1 MHCTLRRAGARARRP
16 HSVRGPCHLPNSSR
30 RVTISA
36 VVNSLLKD
44 LRYAVRAFRKNPGF
58 TCVVIFSLA
67 IGIGANTAIFSIANA
82 LLLHPL
88 PYKDSNRL
96 VILWNR
102 SPGLG
107 ITQDWFSTAQYFDI
121 KSSHDGFDQL
131 ATAIG
136 GNFNL
141 TGQGDPERIGAIRIS
156 SNLLPM
162 LGAQPVAGRLF
173 VPADDSPGRAA
184 TAILTYGMWTR
195 HYGSD
200 PRVLGKSITINGLPY
215 EVVGILPKSFSLPR
229 EVLPILYG
237 TDRADIFIPLL
248 LAPNATEIRDHEDY
262 NILGTLKPGVS
273 VASVQAEMDALTARL
288 RREHPTVY
296 PPNGGLTFGIVPLL
310 EQVVGDARRPL
321 FILLAAVGFVLLI
334 ACANVSNLQLS
345 RAVAR
350 QKEIAIRTALGAG
363 RARIVRQL
371 LTESISLA
379 LCGGAFGIILSA
391 WTIEWIRVLGPKSIP
406 RLAEIG
412 INTEALLFT
421 LLLSLFSGVLFGLAP
436 ALRLG
441 RGDLHSS
448 LKDESRGSA
457 GAGSVWG
464 RGNNLRG
471 LLVISELTL
480 SVVLLI
486 GAGLL
491 IRSFAHLQNVQPG
504 FNPKNVLTYELTMT
518 GKKYADKT
526 TTLNTYRQLFENLE
540 RLPGVTAAGAVS
552 PIPMSETFAWGPIT
566 VEGRAPLPGE
576 NFINADQRI
585 VSRNYFQAMQIPL
598 LQGRFFNELDNF
610 TNPQVAIADEYMA
623 QQLWPNED
631 PIGKRIRNGGLDS
644 KSPWITVIGVVGRI
658 RQYALDTES
667 RIAFYLPQTQY
678 VTRGMN
684 VVLRTST
691 DPASMTSAVK
701 SATHSVDSDLP
712 LYDIRTMSQRV
723 EISLARR
730 RFAMLLLGLFA
741 GLALALATI
750 GIYGVMAYLVNQGTR
765 EIGIRMALGATQR
778 NILNLV
784 VRKGMALA
792 LGGVL
797 IGLTA
802 AFALT
807 RLMRSLLFGVNS
819 SDPATFVAI
828 SLLLAAVALLA
839 SYIPARRAAR
849 IDPMISLRSE

>member
-1 MHCTLRRAGARARRP
+1 
-16 HSVRGPCHLPNSSR
+16 
-30 RVTISA
+30 
-36 VVNSLLKD
+36 LLQD
-44 LRYAVRAFRKNPGF
+44 LRYAFRAFLKNPGF
-58 TCVVIFSLA
+58 TCVVILSLA
-67 IGIGANTAIFSIANA
+67 IGIGANTAIFSISNA

-88 PYKDSNRL
+88 PYKDSSRL

-107 ITQDWFSTAQYFDI
+107 ITQDWFSPAQYFDI
-121 KSSHDGFDQL
+121 KASHDAFDQL
-131 ATAIG
+131 AIAIG

-141 TGQGDPERIGAIRIS
+141 TGQGDPERVGVIRIS

-162 LGAQPVAGRLF
+162 LGAQPIAGGLF
-173 VPADDSPGRAA
+173 LPAEDSPGRAA
-184 TAILTYGMWTR
+184 TSVLTYGMWTR
-195 HYGSD
+195 RFGSD
-200 PRVLGKSITINGLPY
+200 PQMLGKSIIINGLPY

-237 TDRADIFIPLL
+237 TDHADLFIPLP
-248 LAPNATEIRDHEDY
+248 LAPNAAEIRDHEDY

-273 VASVQAEMDALTARL
+273 VASAQGEMDALTARL
-288 RREHPTVY
+288 RHEHPAIY

-321 FILLAAVGFVLLI
+321 VILLAAVGFVLLI
-334 ACANVSNLQLS
+334 ACANVANLQLS

-379 LCGGAFGIILSA
+379 LCGGALGILLSA
-391 WTIEWIRVLGPKSIP
+391 WAIQWIRVLGPKSIP

-421 LLLSLFSGVLFGLAP
+421 LLLSFFSGVLFGLAP

-441 RGDLHSS
+441 RTDLHSS
-448 LKDESRGSA
+448 LKNESRGSA
-457 GAGSVWG
+457 GTGSVWG

-471 LLVISELTL
+471 LLVISELAL

-518 GKKYADKT
+518 GKKYADKP

-540 RLPGVTAAGAVS
+540 RLPGVTAASAVS

-566 VEGRAPLPGE
+566 VEGRTPLAGE
-576 NFINADQRI
+576 NFINADERI
-585 VSRNYFQAMQIPL
+585 VAGHYFQAMEIPL
-598 LQGRFFNELDNF
+598 LHGRFFDDHDNL
-610 TNPQVAIADEYMA
+610 TSPSVAIVDEYMA
-623 QQLWPNED
+623 QQLWPNAD
-631 PIGKRIRNGGLDS
+631 PVGKRIRNGGLDTTS
-644 KSPWITVIGVVGRI
+644 QWITVVGVVGRI

-684 VVLRTST
+684 VVLRSST

-701 SATHSVDSDLP
+701 SATHAVDPDLP
-712 LYDIRTMSQRV
+712 LYDVRTMAQRV

-741 GLALALATI
+741 ALALALATI

-765 EIGIRMALGATQR
+765 EIGIRMALGATER
-778 NILNLV
+778 NILNLI

-792 LGGVL
+792 LGGVF
-797 IGLTA
+797 IGLAA

-807 RLMRSLLFGVNS
+807 RLMRTLLFGVNS
-819 SDPATFVAI
+819 SDPATFLAI
-828 SLLLAAVALLA
+828 ALLLAAVALLA

>member
-1 MHCTLRRAGARARRP
+1 MDCPTKSPASCQKLFHFRA
-16 HSVRGPCHLPNSSR
+16 
-30 RVTISA
+30 
-36 VVNSLLKD
+36 
-44 LRYAVRAFRKNPGF
+44 
-58 TCVVIFSLA
+58 
-67 IGIGANTAIFSIANA
+67 
-82 LLLHPL
+82 
-88 PYKDSNRL
+88 
-96 VILWNR
+96 
-102 SPGLG
+102 
-107 ITQDWFSTAQYFDI
+107 
-121 KSSHDGFDQL
+121 
-131 ATAIG
+131 
-136 GNFNL
+136 
-141 TGQGDPERIGAIRIS
+141 
-156 SNLLPM
+156 
-162 LGAQPVAGRLF
+162 
-173 VPADDSPGRAA
+173 
-184 TAILTYGMWTR
+184 
-195 HYGSD
+195 
-200 PRVLGKSITINGLPY
+200 
-215 EVVGILPKSFSLPR
+215 
-229 EVLPILYG
+229 ILYG
-237 TDRADIFIPLL
+237 TDRADIFIPLP
-248 LAPNATEIRDHEDY
+248 LAPDAAEIRDHEDY

-273 VASVQAEMDALTARL
+273 VANAQSEMDVITARL
-288 RREHPTVY
+288 RREHPAVY
-296 PPNGGLTFGIVPLL
+296 PPNSGLTFGVVPLL

-334 ACANVSNLQLS
+334 ACANVANLQLS
-345 RAVAR
+345 RSVAR
-350 QKEIAIRTALGAG
+350 QKEIAIRTALGAS
-363 RARIVRQL
+363 RARIIRQL

-379 LCGGAFGIILSA
+379 LCGGALGILLSA
-391 WTIEWIRVLGPKSIP
+391 WAIQWIRVLGPKSIP

-441 RGDLHSS
+441 RADLHSS
-448 LKDESRGSA
+448 LKNESRGSA

-471 LLVISELTL
+471 LLVISELAL

-526 TTLNTYRQLFENLE
+526 ATLNTYRQLFENLE
-540 RLPGVTAAGAVS
+540 RLLGVTAAGAVS

-585 VSRNYFQAMQIPL
+585 VSGHYFQAMEIPL
-598 LQGRFFNELDNF
+598 LQGRFFNERDNL
-610 TNPQVAIADEYMA
+610 TNPQVAIVDDYMA

-644 KSPWITVIGVVGRI
+644 KSPWITVVGVVGRI
-658 RQYALDTES
+658 RQYALDSES

-684 VVLRTST
+684 IVLRTST

-701 SATHSVDSDLP
+701 SATHEVDPDLP
-712 LYDIRTMSQRV
+712 LYDVRTMSQRV

-741 GLALALATI
+741 ALALALATI

-778 NILNLV
+778 NILNLI

-792 LGGVL
+792 FSGAL
-797 IGLTA
+797 IGLAA

-807 RLMRSLLFGVNS
+807 RLMRTLLFDVS
-819 SDPATFVAI
+819 SNDPATFLAI
-828 SLLLAAVALLA
+828 ALLLAAVAFLA

-849 IDPMISLRSE
+849 IDPMLSLRSE

>member
-1 MHCTLRRAGARARRP
+1 
-16 HSVRGPCHLPNSSR
+16 
-30 RVTISA
+30 
-36 VVNSLLKD
+36 VNSLLQD
-44 LRYAVRAFRKNPGF
+44 LRYAVRAFLKNPGF
-58 TCVVIFSLA
+58 TCVVILSLA

-88 PYKDSNRL
+88 PYKNSDRL

-107 ITQDWFSTAQYFDI
+107 IMQDWFSTAQYFDI
-121 KSSHDGFDQL
+121 KSNHDGFDQL
-131 ATAIG
+131 AIAIG

-141 TGQGDPERIGAIRIS
+141 TGQGDPERIGAIRVS

-162 LGAQPVAGRLF
+162 LGAEPIAGRLF
-173 VPADDSPGRAA
+173 LPTEDSPGRAA
-184 TAILTYGMWTR
+184 TTLLTYGMWTR

-200 PRVLGKSITINGLPY
+200 PHMLGKSIIINGLPY
-215 EVVGILPKSFSLPR
+215 EVVGILPRSFSLPR

-237 TDRADIFIPLL
+237 TDHADIFIPLP
-248 LAPNATEIRDHEDY
+248 LAPDAAEIRDHEDY
-262 NILGTLKPGVS
+262 NILGTLKSGVS
-273 VASVQAEMDALTARL
+273 LVNAQAEMDALTARL
-288 RREHPTVY
+288 RREHPSVY

-334 ACANVSNLQLS
+334 ACANVANLQLS

-350 QKEIAIRTALGAG
+350 QKEIAIRAALGAG
-363 RARIVRQL
+363 RARIIRQL

-379 LCGGAFGIILSA
+379 LCGGALGILLSA
-391 WTIEWIRVLGPKSIP
+391 WAIQWIRVLGPKSIP

-412 INTEALLFT
+412 INSEALLFT
-421 LLLSLFSGVLFGLAP
+421 LLLSLFSGILFGLAP

-441 RGDLHSS
+441 RSDLHTS

-471 LLVISELTL
+471 LLVISELAL

-518 GKKYADKT
+518 GKKYNDRQA
-526 TTLNTYRQLFENLE
+526 TLDTYRQLFENLE

-566 VEGRAPLPGE
+566 VEGRTPLPGE
-576 NFINADQRI
+576 NFINADERI
-585 VSRNYFQAMQIPL
+585 VSGHYFQAMEIPL
-598 LQGRFFNELDNF
+598 LQGRFFNERDNL
-610 TNPQVAIADEYMA
+610 TNPQVAIVDDYMA
-623 QQLWPNED
+623 QQLWPNAD
-631 PIGKRIRNGGLDS
+631 LIGKRIRDGGLDS
-644 KSPWITVIGVVGRI
+644 KSPWITVVGVVAQI
-658 RQYALDTES
+658 RQYTLDSES
-667 RIAFYLPQTQY
+667 PRIAFYLPQTQF

-684 VVLRTST
+684 IVLRTST
-691 DPASMTSAVK
+691 DPASMTSEVK
-701 SATHSVDSDLP
+701 SATHAVDPDLP
-712 LYDIRTMSQRV
+712 LYEVRTMAQRV
-723 EISLARR
+723 EVSLARR

-750 GIYGVMAYLVNQGTR
+750 GIYGVMAYLVNQGAR

-778 NILNLV
+778 NILNLI
-784 VRKGMALA
+784 VRKGMSLA

-797 IGLTA
+797 IGLAA

-828 SLLLAAVALLA
+828 ALLLAAVALLA
-839 SYIPARRAAR
+839 SYIPAAPRELTR
-849 IDPMISLRSE
+849 

>member
-1 MHCTLRRAGARARRP
+1 MLRYSPLKMTA
-16 HSVRGPCHLPNSSR
+16 
-30 RVTISA
+30 
-36 VVNSLLKD
+36 LLND
-44 LRYAVRAFRKNPGF
+44 LRYAFRNFAKNPVF
-58 TCVVIFSLA
+58 TAAVILSLA
-67 IGIGANTAIFSIANA
+67 IGIGANTSIFSITYA
-82 LLLHPL
+82 LLLRPL
-88 PYKDSNRL
+88 PYKNADRL

-102 SPGLG
+102 SPGLN
-107 ITQDWFSTAQYFDI
+107 ILQDWVSPAQYFDI
-121 KSSHDGFDQL
+121 KNGHSGFEQV
-131 ATAIG
+131 AIAIG

-141 TGQGDPERIGAIRIS
+141 TGSGDPERIGAIRTS

-162 LGAQPVAGRLF
+162 LGVNAIAGRLF
-173 VPADDSPGRAA
+173 TPEEDSPGRAG
-184 TAILTYGMWTR
+184 TAILTYGMWANR
-195 HYGSD
+195 FGSD
-200 PRVLGKSITINGLPY
+200 PHMLGKSLIINGVTY
-215 EVVGILPKSFSLPR
+215 EVAGILPKSFSLPR

-237 TDRADIFIPLL
+237 TDHADLFLSLPMGAD
-248 LAPNATEIRDHEDY
+248 APQHRGNEDY
-262 NILGTLKPGVS
+262 NILGTLKRGVT
-273 VASVQAEMDALTARL
+273 VAQAQAEMDALTARL
-288 RREHPTVY
+288 RREHPEVY

-310 EQVVGDARRPL
+310 DQVVGDARRPL
-321 FILLAAVGFVLLI
+321 LILLGSVGFVLLI
-334 ACANVSNLQLS
+334 ACANVANLQLS

-363 RARIVRQL
+363 RARIIRQL
-371 LTESISLA
+371 LTESIALA
-379 LCGGAFGIILSA
+379 LCGGALGILLSA
-391 WTIEWIRVLGPKSIP
+391 WAIQWIRVLGPKSIP

-421 LLLSLFSGVLFGLAP
+421 LVLSLFSGVLFGLAP

-441 RGDLHSS
+441 RADLHSA
-448 LKDESRGSA
+448 LKNESRGSA
-457 GAGSVWG
+457 GTGSVWG

-471 LLVISELTL
+471 LLVISELAL

-491 IRSFAHLQNVQPG
+491 IHSFAHLQNVQPG

-518 GKKYADKT
+518 GKKYADKPA
-526 TTLNTYRQLFENLE
+526 TLNTYRQLFENLE

-552 PIPMSETFAWGPIT
+552 PIPLSETFAWGPIT
-566 VEGRAPLPGE
+566 VEGRTPLAGE
-576 NFINADQRI
+576 NFINADQR
-585 VSRNYFQAMQIPL
+585 VVAGHYFQAMEIPL
-598 LQGRFFNELDNF
+598 LQGRLFDDHDNL
-610 TNPQVAIADEYMA
+610 TNPQVAIVDEYMA
-623 QQLWPNED
+623 QQLWPNAD

-644 KSPWITVIGVVGRI
+644 TSPWITVVGVVGRI
-658 RQYALDTES
+658 RQYTMDTES

-684 VVLRTST
+684 VVLRSST
-691 DPASMTSAVK
+691 DPASMTGVVTN
-701 SATHSVDSDLP
+701 ATHAVDSDLP
-712 LYDIRTMSQRV
+712 LYDVRTMAQRV

-741 GLALALATI
+741 ALALALATI

-778 NILNLV
+778 NILNLI

-797 IGLTA
+797 IGLAA

-807 RLMRSLLFGVNS
+807 RLMRTLLFGVNS
-819 SDPATFVAI
+819 SDPVTFLAI
-828 SLLLAAVALLA
+828 ALLLGGVALLA